1 MNISVCAGALLLSVV
16 PVALGFSSGGGLA
29 AQDRP
34 SVPPQSLAG
43 TYVYFYEYNIP
54 SLEENHYVVLEAD
67 DGELTG
73 WYFGT
78 TDDFDSGREGYLP
91 GFFVAPMA
99 DLTVVGNSIF
109 FSLRVSSE
117 ECFSKP
123 VPRHYRSAGE
133 VPTDEIERW
142 PQTIRMEPRA
152 YEGVITPDGIEMSVG
167 GRPRSFSKIHTG
179 VEGIP

>member
-1 MNISVCAGALLLSVV
+1 MMTLTGRALALLVAIAGA
-16 PVALGFSSGGGLA
+16 GFAAGGDLA

-34 SVPPQSLAG
+34 SGPPHPLAG

-67 DGELTG
+67 DDELRG

-91 GFFVAPMA
+91 GFFVAPMEN
-99 DLTVVGNSIF
+99 LTVVGDRIF
-109 FSLRVSSE
+109 FSLRVSSD

-123 VPRHYRSAGE
+123 VPRHYRSASE

-152 YEGVITPDGIEMSVG
+152 YEGVITPEAIEMSVA
-167 GRPRSFSKIHTG
+167 GRPRSFSRISS
-179 VEGIP
+179 EG